1 MESSKAVLI
10 NMVASLEMSTE
21 LATAGLLKLKLFSN
35 KNIDVIASGHDVKNK
50 FMSFKSNYIVDM
62 VI

>member
-1 MESSKAVLI
+1 
-10 NMVASLEMSTE
+10 MVASLEMSTE